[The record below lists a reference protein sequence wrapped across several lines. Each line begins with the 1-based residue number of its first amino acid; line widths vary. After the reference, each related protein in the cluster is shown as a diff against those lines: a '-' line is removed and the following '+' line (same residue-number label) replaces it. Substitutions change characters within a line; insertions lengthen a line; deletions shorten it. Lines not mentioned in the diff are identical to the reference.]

1 MIQHVDGEEGGSLV
15 LYTLSTC
22 IWCKMTK
29 KLLQTLN
36 VGYDY
41 VDVDLLKDDERTAAL
56 ETLKR
61 YNPKCSFP
69 SLVVEGETCIIGFD
83 EPRIREALGR

>member
-29 KLLQTLN
+29 TLLQTLN
-36 VGYDY
+36 IGYDY

>member
-36 VGYDY
+36 IGYDY
-41 VDVDLLKDDERTAAL
+41 IDVDLLKNDERAVAL

>member
-36 VGYDY
+36 IGYDY

>member
-41 VDVDLLKDDERTAAL
+41 VDVDLLKDDERTVAL

-83 EPRIREALGR
+83 EPKIREALGR

>member
-41 VDVDLLKDDERTAAL
+41 VDVDLLKDDERAAAL